1 MTTVKRLGAV
11 ALMTMAATALIAA
24 VSPRALAP
32 AAGGLWAVSTDATG
46 HNSEQVCIS
55 SPEVLAMWEHRTGR
69 CTPEV
74 ISDVS
79 SVARIRYTCS
89 DGGFGDSKVT
99 LITPRTMRIDTQ
111 GISGGLPF
119 HYQRHARR
127 VGHCSAH

>member
-74 ISDVS
+74 ISDDS

-127 VGHCSAH
+127 VGHCSAR

>member
-1 MTTVKRLGAV
+1 MTTRNRIGAV
-11 ALMTMAATALIAA
+11 VLLAVAATAIIAA

-46 HNSEQVCIS
+46 HDSQQVCIS
-55 SPEVLAMWEHRTGR
+55 SPDVLALWEHRTGR

-79 SVARIRYTCS
+79 SVARIRYTCP
-89 DGGFGDSKVT
+89 DGGFGDTKIT
-99 LITPRTMRIDTQ
+99 LITPRTMKIDTQ

-127 VGHCSAH
+127 IGDCTAR

>member
-1 MTTVKRLGAV
+1 MTTDKRLGAV
-11 ALMTMAATALIAA
+11 ALLAMAATALIAA
-24 VSPRALAP
+24 ISPRALAS
-32 AAGGLWAVSTDATG
+32 AAGGLWAVSADATG
-46 HNSEQVCIS
+46 HESEQVCIS
-55 SPEVLAMWEHRTGR
+55 SPEVLAMWEHRAGR

-89 DGGFGDSKVT
+89 DGGFGDSKIT

-127 VGHCSAH
+127 VGECNAR

>member
-1 MTTVKRLGAV
+1 MATGKRIGAV
-11 ALMTMAATALIAA
+11 ALLAMATTALIAA

-69 CTPEV
+69 CTPEI

-99 LITPRTMRIDTQ
+99 LITPRTMRIETQ

-127 VGHCSAH
+127 VGECSVR